1 MRCELSTVIVLV
13 SIIVGMSLIAGI
25 SYYLY
30 LNRKSENSLLKS
42 KNRYYVNQYAY
53 MKNQAFDAYLK
64 LSNCVDYINELQ
76 NEELVVLPSE
86 LEEIKNT
93 IYAGSQI
100 MYKISQK

>member
-1 MRCELSTVIVLV
+1 
-13 SIIVGMSLIAGI
+13 
-25 SYYLY
+25 
-30 LNRKSENSLLKS
+30 
-42 KNRYYVNQYAY
+42 

-64 LSNCVDYINELQ
+64 LSNCVDHINELQ

-100 MYKISQK
+100 MYKISRK

>member
-1 MRCELSTVIVLV
+1 MRCELSTVIILV
-13 SIIVGMSLIAGI
+13 SLFVGMALIAGI
-25 SYYLY
+25 SYYSY
-30 LNRKSENSLLKS
+30 LHCKSENSLLKS

-53 MKNQAFDAYLK
+53 MKNQAFNAYLK
-64 LSNCVDYINELQ
+64 LSNCVDHINELQ

-100 MYKISQK
+100 MYKISRK

>member
-1 MRCELSTVIVLV
+1 MRCELSTVIILA
-13 SIIVGMSLIAGI
+13 SLFVGMSLFAGI
-25 SYYLY
+25 SYYSY
-30 LNRKSENSLLKS
+30 LHCKSENSLLKS

-53 MKNQAFDAYLK
+53 MKNQAFNAYLK
-64 LSNCVDYINELQ
+64 LSNCVDHINELQ

-100 MYKISQK
+100 MYKISRK

>member
-1 MRCELSTVIVLV
+1 MYCELSTVIMLT
-13 SIIVGMSLIAGI
+13 SLFIGMALIAGI
-25 SYYLY
+25 SYYSY
-30 LNRKSENSLLKS
+30 LHCKSENSLLKS

-53 MKNQAFDAYLK
+53 MKNQAFNAYLK
-64 LSNCVDYINELQ
+64 LSNCVDHINELQ

-100 MYKISQK
+100 MYKISRK

>member
-1 MRCELSTVIVLV
+1 MHCELSTVIILA
-13 SIIVGMSLIAGI
+13 SLFVGMSLIAGI
-25 SYYLY
+25 SYYSY
-30 LNRKSENSLLKS
+30 LHCKSENSLLKS

-53 MKNQAFDAYLK
+53 MKNQAFNAYLK
-64 LSNCVDYINELQ
+64 LSNCVDHINELE

-100 MYKISQK
+100 MYKISRK